1 MNGSSK
7 TFKLF
12 KRRYIGI
19 TPSRFLLH
27 FICRADASLFID
39 MLRGIKVRLY
49 PNKEQQTRLNQVLG
63 CYRFV
68 YNKTLELKKNAYDED
83 KTNLKLTDISKWF
96 HGTLLKDDNC
106 AWLQEQN
113 TKVMKQSIRQMLDA
127 YSKFFKQHNGFPKF
141 KSKKDKQSA
150 LFPSEAI
157 SKRNT
162 FDERKI
168 TLTQDLKN
176 IKFRCSDLYY
186 KRLQDYK
193 DKIRSATVS
202 RTKSGNYFLSILV
215 DIPQDELI
223 KFKHTNQYVGID
235 LGVKDFVITSDGE
248 VFENKHFFKKQERKV
263 KRLQKQLSRKTKGSH
278 NREKQRV
285 RIAKAFERLTNQKD
299 AYIHS
304 VVNTLLSLYDLVCME
319 DLNVSGMLKNH
330 KLAKAIQEVGFYK
343 FKQILLDKA
352 NVNGKQVVLV
362 DRFYPS
368 SKTCHKCGYVKKDL
382 SLSDREWICPI
393 CGEHLERDV
402 NAAVNILN
410 EGLRINGVS
419 NLIGVRSTEFTL
431 ADCPTMD
438 DRSEMNLKSSGR
450 LKQEGRTNN
459 SSFY

>member
-1 MNGSSK
+1 M
-7 TFKLF
+7 
-12 KRRYIGI
+12 
-19 TPSRFLLH
+19 
-27 FICRADASLFID
+27 
-39 MLRGIKVRLY
+39 RLY

-68 YNKTLELKKNAYDED
+68 YNKTLELKKTAYDVD
-83 KTNLKLTDISKWF
+83 KRTLGLTDISKWF
-96 HGTLLKDDNC
+96 HGTLLKDENY

-127 YSKFFKQHNGFPKF
+127 YTKFFKQHNGFPKF

-157 SKRNT
+157 SKRNA
-162 FDERKI
+162 FNERKI
-168 TLTQDLKN
+168 TLTKDLKD

-186 KRLQDYK
+186 KRLQDNK

-215 DIPQDELI
+215 DVPQEEI
-223 KFKHTNQYVGID
+223 TRFKHTKQCVGID

-248 VFENKHFFKKQERKV
+248 VFENKHFFKKQEKKV
-263 KRLQKQLSRKTKGSH
+263 KRLQRQLSKKVKGSH
-278 NREKQRV
+278 NREKQRI
-285 RIAKAFERLTNQKD
+285 RIAKAFERLANQKD

-319 DLNVSGMLKNH
+319 DLNVQGMLKNH

-343 FKQILLDKA
+343 FKQILIDKA
-352 NVNGKQVVLV
+352 NANGKQVVLV

-368 SKTCHKCGYVKKDL
+368 SKTCHKCGYINKDL
-382 SLSDREWICPI
+382 TLSNREWTCPM
-393 CGEHLERDV
+393 CGEHLERDI
-402 NAAVNILN
+402 NAAINILI
-410 EGLRINGVS
+410 EGLRT
-419 NLIGVRSTEFTL
+419 IGVRNTEFTL

-450 LKQEGRTNN
+450 LKQERRTNN
-459 SSFY
+459 SNFY

>member
-1 MNGSSK
+1 
-7 TFKLF
+7 
-12 KRRYIGI
+12 
-19 TPSRFLLH
+19 
-27 FICRADASLFID
+27 

-49 PNKEQQTRLNQVLG
+49 PNKEQQERLNQVLG

-68 YNKTLELKKNAYDED
+68 YNKTLELKKTAYDED
-83 KTNLKLTDISKWF
+83 KTTLGLTDISKWF
-96 HGTLLKDDNC
+96 HGTLLKDENYD
-106 AWLQEQN
+106 WLQEQN

-162 FDERKI
+162 FNERKI

-193 DKIRSATVS
+193 GKIRSATVS
-202 RTKSGNYFLSILV
+202 RTKSSNYFLSILI
-215 DIPQDELI
+215 DIPQEELARFRRT
-223 KFKHTNQYVGID
+223 KQCVGID

-248 VFENKHFFKKQERKV
+248 VFENKHFFKKQEKKV
-263 KRLQKQLSRKTKGSH
+263 KRLQKQQSRKQKGSH
-278 NREKQRV
+278 NREKQRI
-285 RIAKAFERLTNQKD
+285 RIARVYERLTNQKD

-304 VVNTLLSLYDLVCME
+304 VVNALLSLYDLVCME
-319 DLNVSGMLKNH
+319 DLNAQGMLKNH

-352 NVNGKQVVLV
+352 SANGKQVVLV

-382 SLSDREWICPI
+382 DLSDREWVCPI
-393 CGEHLERDV
+393 CGERLERDI
-402 NAAVNILN
+402 NAAINILI
-410 EGLRINGVS
+410 EGLRI
-419 NLIGVRSTEFTL
+419 IGVRSTEFTL

-450 LKQEGRTNN
+450 LKQERKTNSN
-459 SSFY
+459 FY

>member
-1 MNGSSK
+1 MRP
-7 TFKLF
+7 F
-12 KRRYIGI
+12 
-19 TPSRFLLH
+19 
-27 FICRADASLFID
+27 FID

-49 PNKEQQTRLNQVLG
+49 PNKEQQAKLNQVLG

-68 YNKTLELKKNAYDED
+68 YNKTLELKRNAYDED

-96 HGTLLKDDNC
+96 HGTLLKDKNY

-127 YSKFFKQHNGFPKF
+127 YTKFFKQHNGFPKF

-162 FDERKI
+162 FNERKI
-168 TLTQDLKN
+168 TLTQNLKD
-176 IKFRCSDLYY
+176 IKFRCSDLYH
-186 KRLQDYK
+186 KRLQDHK
-193 DKIRSATVS
+193 DCIRSATVS

-215 DIPQDELI
+215 DIQQDELK
-223 KFKHTNQYVGID
+223 KFKHTKQCVGID

-248 VFENKHFFKKQERKV
+248 VFDNKHFFKKQEKKV
-263 KRLQKQLSRKTKGSH
+263 KRLQKQQSRKQKSSH

-285 RIAKAFERLTNQKD
+285 RIAKAYERLTNQKD

-304 VVNTLLSLYDLVCME
+304 VVNTLLSLYELICME
-319 DLNVSGMLKNH
+319 DLNVQGMLKNH

-343 FKQILLDKA
+343 FKQILFDKA
-352 NVNGKQVVLV
+352 NVNSKQVVLV

-368 SKTCHKCGYVKKDL
+368 SKTCHKCGYIKKDL
-382 SLSDREWICPI
+382 SLSDREWVCPV
-393 CGEHLERDV
+393 CGEHLERDI
-402 NAAVNILN
+402 NAAINILI
-410 EGLRINGVS
+410 EGLRI
-419 NLIGVRSTEFTL
+419 IGVRSTEFTL

-450 LKQEGRTNN
+450 LKQERRTNN
-459 SSFY
+459 SSFIRFFYTVARDKD